1 MIIGGRFNS
10 YGRTAVTEE
19 LLSAGLKHRN
29 LLECERIEEY
39 FRILEPVSRFARWRR
54 YSAAGE

>member
-1 MIIGGRFNS
+1 MIIGSGFNS
-10 YGRTAVTEE
+10 YGRTAVIEE